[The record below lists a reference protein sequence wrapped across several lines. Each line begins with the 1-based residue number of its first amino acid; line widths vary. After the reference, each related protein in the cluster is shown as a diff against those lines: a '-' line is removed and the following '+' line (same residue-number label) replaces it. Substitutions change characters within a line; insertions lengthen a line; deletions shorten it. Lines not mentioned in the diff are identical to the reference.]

1 MNDKLARYARLFGKL
16 RTDVGHSRWSPLTRN
31 RAPHKPLLLLSVLDL
46 FEQDSTRPNLLEL
59 TPDLGELFTRYWPR
73 VMSPDRR
80 GNIALPFFHLRS
92 DGFWHLLP
100 KPGKENVVASAAQ
113 IRSLFRL
120 RDTVTGARLDDEL
133 YEILHAPEARATLR
147 GVLIETYFS
156 PELQPV
162 LVKQSA
168 TNHEAFRYSE
178 ELLQPDYG
186 KVAEVLTEQETYRPA
201 ARDQGFRRA
210 ITTAY
215 AHRCALCGIRVLTLD
230 GHTAVEASH
239 IIPWSLSRDDRPA
252 NGMALCRLCHWAFD
266 EGLLRVNANYGI
278 ATSSQLTAIDNLPGY
293 LTNLEGRGIVG
304 PAETA
309 FWPDLGALRW
319 HHDNVFRAW

>member
-1 MNDKLARYARLFGKL
+1 MKDELARYAKLFGNL
-16 RTDVGHSRWSPLTRN
+16 RTDVSRSRWSPLTRN

-46 FEQDSTRPNLLEL
+46 FEQDSTRSNLLEL
-59 TPDLGELFTRYWPR
+59 SPDMGELFTRYWVR
-73 VMSPDRR
+73 VVSPDRR
-80 GNIALPFFHLRS
+80 GNVALPFFHLRS

-100 KPGKENVVASAAQ
+100 KPGKENVLASAAQ
-113 IRSLFRL
+113 IKSLFRL
-120 RDTVTGARLDDEL
+120 RDTVIGACLDDEL
-133 YEILHAPEARATLR
+133 YEILRAPEVRATLR
-147 GVLIETYFS
+147 DVLIEAYFS
-156 PELQPV
+156 PELRLV
-162 LVKQSA
+162 LVEQSA
-168 TNHEAFRYSE
+168 TNHEAFQYSE
-178 ELLQPDYG
+178 ELLQRDYG

-210 ITTAY
+210 ITMAY

-239 IIPWSLSRDDRPA
+239 IIPWSLSQDDRPA

-266 EGLLRVNANYGI
+266 EGLLSVSTNYGI

-309 FWPDLGALRW
+309 FWPDPGALRW